1 VLELDNSGCFKCLNG
16 KWEFGYY
23 PNPAFVPENFYT
35 ASFNSKKWD
44 KIDVPSH
51 WQMKG
56 YGHPHYTNAIYPFPI
71 DPPFVW
77 KRMWGKGKVFY
88 CALGHVAKDFD
99 VPEAKEI
106 VRRGLLWA
114 TR

>member
-1 VLELDNSGCFKCLNG
+1 MLVDPHIEVIAETTFRDRPDWGG
-16 KWEFGYY
+16 YEF
-23 PNPAFVPENFYT
+23 V
-35 ASFNSKKWD
+35 
-44 KIDVPSH
+44 
-51 WQMKG
+51 KG
-56 YGHPHYTNAIYPFPI
+56 VTMPV
-71 DPPFVW
+71 VW